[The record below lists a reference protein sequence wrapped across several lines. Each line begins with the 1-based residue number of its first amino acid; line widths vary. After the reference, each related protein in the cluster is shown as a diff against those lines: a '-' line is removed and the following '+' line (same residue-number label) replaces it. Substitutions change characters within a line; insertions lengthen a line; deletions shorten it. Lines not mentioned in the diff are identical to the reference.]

1 MPQISMR
8 KGNYTLVAWLTK
20 RAEGV
25 SLDEWL
31 ATSDPDRVELYD
43 VSVDPAQSND
53 VAREHPEIV
62 RSMKKE
68 MTALWREMRDE
79 GLGTGG

>member
-8 KGNYTLVAWLTK
+8 RGNYTLVAWLPAREK
-20 RAEGV
+20 GV
-25 SLDEWL
+25 SLDQWL

-53 VAREHPEIV
+53 IASDHPEIV
-62 RSMKKE
+62 RSMKQE
-68 MTALWREMRDE
+68 MTSLWREMRDE
-79 GLGTGG
+79 GLAK